1 MTKYVIFR
9 KHNTPKTPENGSA
22 GVRVIGG
29 YERIGE
35 HDGNDAK
42 GAIKAAVLAMNPADQ
57 AKAATETFAAAPIAY
72 WREESPKVETTT
84 VVSFA
89 RLVTSRRVGV
99 GSGSLPRPQED
110 SCATTYSGTPWAR

>member
-1 MTKYVIFR
+1 MTTYVVFR
-9 KHNTPKTPENGSA
+9 KHTTPKVPENGSA

-35 HDGNDAK
+35 YDGNDAK
-42 GAIKAAVLAMNPADQ
+42 GAIKAAILAMNPADQ
-57 AKAATETFAAAPIAY
+57 AKAATETFGTSPAAY

-89 RLVTSRRVGV
+89 
-99 GSGSLPRPQED
+99 
-110 SCATTYSGTPWAR
+110 